1 MSSDYT
7 VSQESLRNSIIDMA
21 VEAWRFGK
29 VFEKVLQKF
38 DVSDQKKYI
47 SQYNWFF
54 KKVGYALENAGL
66 RIVNVEGQIYDIG
79 MAVTPINL
87 NEFATDDAL
96 VIELMIEPIIMD
108 TGSVVKKGT
117 VLLNK
122 WEG

>member
-54 KKVGYALENAGL
+54 KKVGNALGNAGL

-87 NEFATDDAL
+87 NEFTTEDIL
-96 VIELMIEPIIMD
+96 VIELMLEPIIMD
-108 TGSVVKKGT
+108 TDSVVKTGT

-122 WEG
+122 WED